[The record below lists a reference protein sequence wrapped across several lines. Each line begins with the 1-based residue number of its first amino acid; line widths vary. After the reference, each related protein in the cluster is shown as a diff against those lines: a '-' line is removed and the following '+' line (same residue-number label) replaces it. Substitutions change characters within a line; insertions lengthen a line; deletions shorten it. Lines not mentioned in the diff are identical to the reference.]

1 MSGNGRGRTAA
12 ARRDEHAEDSRRA
25 ILAAARR
32 VFADKGYAAA
42 SLEDMVGPARL
53 TKGALYHHYRNKAAV
68 LEAVYTEMEQ
78 QLVEAVGAAVEAAGD
93 DPWRR
98 MLAALDAFL
107 EASSEP
113 AYVRIVLRDAPPV
126 LGRERGRDID
136 QAVGLAYVEALIRG
150 LFDAG
155 EAPSLSIPAAARI
168 LIAATGDVAMSMAHG
183 ADPERARAEGREVL
197 VSMLEG
203 LRRRSRATTTA

>member
-1 MSGNGRGRTAA
+1 MSGNGRGRTTA

-53 TKGALYHHYRNKAAV
+53 TKGALYHHFRNKAAV
-68 LEAVYTEMEQ
+68 LEAVYTEMEEE
-78 QLVEAVGAAVEAAGD
+78 LVRAVGAAVAAAGD
-93 DPWRR
+93 DPWQR

-126 LGRERGRDID
+126 IGRERGRDID
-136 QAVGLAYVEALIRG
+136 QAVGLTYVEALIRSFVEEEG
-150 LFDAG
+150 AS
-155 EAPSLSIPAAARI
+155 SLSIPAAARI
-168 LIAATGDVAMSMAHG
+168 LIAATGDVAMSMAHA
-183 ADPERARAEGREVL
+183 ADPERVRAEGREVL
-197 VSMLEG
+197 VAMLEG
-203 LRRRSRATTTA
+203 LRRRSRATTTT